1 MFLSREEGEQNLSFA
16 AQLLQMAAWKIFLS
30 LGDDVPAP

>member
-1 MFLSREEGEQNLSFA
+1 MERTQGGQNHSFA

-30 LGDDVPAP
+30 LGDDVAAL